1 MKCSPRACVFGV
13 LLMFSGLI
21 GCGDS
26 GPPRVVPDLPDANA
40 AGKAMELYDTNHDGF
55 LDEKEL
61 DQAPGLKAAL
71 KQIDTNH
78 AHKISE
84 QQIADRIKNWADSGV
99 GRMQVGCRV
108 THDGKPLVGAKVV
121 FAPEKFLGGTIQSGS
136 GTTSARGMAE
146 VSYPYPADPS
156 IKGMPPGFYR
166 VEITKEGEKIPAE
179 YNTETTLGAEVASG
193 SDAQEHGLKFDLHY

>member
-71 KQIDTNH
+71 KHLDTNH
-78 AHKISE
+78 TGKISE
-84 QQIADRIKNWADSGV
+84 QQIADRIKSWAELKF
-99 GRMQVGCRV
+99 GRLQITCRV

-121 FAPEKFLGGTIQSGS
+121 FVPENFLGGTLQSGS
-136 GTTSARGMAE
+136 GTTAGGGIAIVSCPYSADAT
-146 VSYPYPADPS
+146 V
-156 IKGMPPGFYR
+156 KGLSPGFYR
-166 VEITKEGEKIPAE
+166 VEITKEGENIPAK
-179 YNTETTLGAEVASG
+179 YNTATTLGAEVG
-193 SDAQEHGLKFDLHY
+193 GGWDARDGLRFELHY